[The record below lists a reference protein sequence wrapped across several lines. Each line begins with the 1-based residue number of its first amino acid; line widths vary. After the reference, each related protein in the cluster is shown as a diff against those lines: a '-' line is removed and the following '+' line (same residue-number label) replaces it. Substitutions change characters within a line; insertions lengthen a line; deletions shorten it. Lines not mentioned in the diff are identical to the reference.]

1 MSKSALVVFFVKNL
15 RGNTGLFLLCLAV
28 NPFFRDDETPLWQAL
43 LIALAMLA
51 AFLVLAATVAFVNY
65 YYRKYYVKDG
75 NLVFIHGALRKEKTS
90 VPLGKVQ
97 SLRTKRGPIYRLL
110 DMRGVSFDTLASASA
125 EIELILDN
133 DDWDALLSRVEAGE
147 DSSEVREEAASPV
160 HETRLTALLILVLRF
175 EKAENGEERDEC
187 ARFYIDHVDALN
199 NWDLVDLTCY
209 KILGPWLADRSLLY
223 EWAHSGRLW
232 RQRVA
237 IVTCMHPVRRGDFSD
252 AFAIADI
259 LLDHPHDLIHKAVG
273 WILREAGKRD
283 EEALTAYLLPRY
295 RRMPRTMLRYAIER
309 FPEQK
314 RQQFLKSQI

>member
-1 MSKSALVVFFVKNL
+1 ME
-15 RGNTGLFLLCLAV
+15 
-28 NPFFRDDETPLWQAL
+28 P
-43 LIALAMLA
+43 IAQEIINELNRCADPA
-51 AFLVLAATVAFVNY
+51 KAATLARFFKTGPGEYGEGDLFV
-65 YYRKYYVKDG
+65 G
-75 NLVFIHGALRKEKTS
+75 
-90 VPLGKVQ
+90 VPVPIA
-97 SLRTKRGPIYRLL
+97 REIAKRHREAPLPAIRELL
-110 DMRGVSFDTLASASA
+110 
-125 EIELILDN
+125 
-133 DDWDALLSRVEAGE
+133 
-147 DSSEVREEAASPV
+147 ASPV

-175 EKAENGEERDEC
+175 EKAESGEERDEC

-237 IVTCMHPVRRGDFSD
+237 IVTCMHPVRRGDFAD

-314 RQQFLKSQI
+314 RQQFLKSQL